1 MNLVQTA
8 TELARRDQS
17 RNKLPTG
24 GPALLHVQIANSNSF
39 EVRPNQLSSLVKS
52 GGEEVDSSGD
62 PKGCLEHSAQDSSE
76 RAGMLKPAK
85 TLASS
90 SQNVDS
96 SSTSLRQL
104 RLNSKPMPTNG
115 SIR

>member
-24 GPALLHVQIANSNSF
+24 GTDLLHVQIANSSSF

-62 PKGCLEHSAQDSSE
+62 PKGGLENSA
-76 RAGMLKPAK
+76 
-85 TLASS
+85 
-90 SQNVDS
+90 
-96 SSTSLRQL
+96 
-104 RLNSKPMPTNG
+104 
-115 SIR
+115 